1 MPVGDVWWADLPTSD
16 GHEQAGRRPVMI
28 VQDDG
33 YARSL
38 PTTIIIPITSSPAA
52 LRLPGTVAMPAT
64 VTNGLAYDSVLLV
77 FQIRV
82 LDRRRLRKSIGTAEL
97 SVVTEVYEALD
108 RLTGRAQPPPPASP
122 PAASPPPTVP

>member
-1 MPVGDVWWADLPTSD
+1 MPVGDICWADLPASD

-38 PTTIIIPITSSPAA
+38 PTTIIIPITSSLGA
-52 LRLPGTVAMPAT
+52 LRLPGTVAIRTT
-64 VTNGLAYDSVLLV
+64 VGNGLTTDSVLLV

-82 LDRRRLRKSIGTAEL
+82 LDQRRLRRQIGVAEPA
-97 SVVTEVYEALD
+97 VVAEVYEALE
-108 RLTGRAQPPPPASP
+108 RLTGRGPSPAATVTAPASSHP
-122 PAASPPPTVP
+122 